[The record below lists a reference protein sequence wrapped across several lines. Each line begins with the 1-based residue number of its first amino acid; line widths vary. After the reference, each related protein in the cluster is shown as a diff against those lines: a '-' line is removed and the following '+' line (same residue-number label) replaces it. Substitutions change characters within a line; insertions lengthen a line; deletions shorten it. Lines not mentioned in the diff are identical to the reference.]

1 MAEKD
6 AKKPKPAA
14 ADSALDDQEYNEI
27 CLARLGN
34 MEDKTLTPI
43 LKAWQGLIGDYDQH
57 SPEVRGTKVNEI
69 RRLLALYDLRHL
81 AFGECLANRQETDA
95 ARANEIAQQTQAD
108 TAAFA
113 GLYGELEGARVQRR
127 KRMEAEMMAKEIAT
141 KKSRTEIGEQLKASR
156 QSSTPPA
163 PRRKTWRRQRSRS
176 SYACSCSSTPSSNSR
191 RSTTSPRLTARTLR
205 RARRLDWKKSRSPSG
220 SCEGRRDNPQSRPR
234 AYPQDTGCQH
244 EQ

>member
-156 QSSTPPA
+156 AKLDASRASQEDLEKAAEQKQLRMQLLVHTVVELSALHDVAATDGKDA
-163 PRRKTWRRQRSRS
+163 KTS
-176 SYACSCSSTPSSNSR
+176 
-191 RSTTSPRLTARTLR
+191 
-205 RARRLDWKKSRSPSG
+205 KK
-220 SCEGRRDNPQSRPR
+220 
-234 AYPQDTGCQH
+234 A
-244 EQ
+244 